1 MRYAK
6 QYSPCLFKR
15 DLSILHG
22 LGESKRNHI
31 LCALSNLSKF
41 LGCYEEFRALV
52 KSYGLKWKSVKPEL
66 LMLSRIVRVE
76 ENGLILEW
84 AESVK
89 RRVPSLSLFL
99 DFCFLT
105 GLRAKEAI
113 ASWNMVRLL
122 GEKNQLSIYFNPN
135 TSCLE
140 HFRFPEIF
148 FRRCKKAFISFLPG
162 DNCISEIIREG
173 ERVSWPLIHNRIS
186 KKGLP
191 LRFGDI
197 REFWANY
204 MLKWLTPA
212 EIDFLQGRVSG
223 SIFMRHYFNPA
234 LIYDLRERVFKGL
247 NEIQADLNG

>member
-1 MRYAK
+1 MRYAR
-6 QYSPCLFKR
+6 QYSPCLFRR
-15 DLSILHG
+15 DLSALHV
-22 LGESKRNHI
+22 LGESKRNHV

-41 LGCYEEFRALV
+41 LGCYGEFLNLV
-52 KSYGLKWKSVKPEL
+52 KSFGLKWKSARPEM
-66 LMLSRIVRVE
+66 LMLNRIARVE
-76 ENGLILEW
+76 EEGLIFKW
-84 AESVK
+84 AENV
-89 RRVPSLSLFL
+89 RERVPSLSLFL

-113 ASWNMVRLL
+113 ASWNMVREL

-148 FRRCKKAFISFLPG
+148 FRSCKKAFISFLSESLV
-162 DNCISEIIREG
+162 SEISQSG
-173 ERVSWPLIHNRIS
+173 ERVSWPLIHNRIA

-223 SIFMRHYFNPA
+223 SVFMRHYFNPA
-234 LIYDLRERVFKGL
+234 LIADLRERVFKGL
-247 NEIQADLNG
+247 AEIQSKL